1 MTVNVEVRKNNN
13 ENGNS
18 VLRRFMKKAR
28 GAGFLKIVRGK
39 RYHSRSV
46 SKLRRK
52 QSALERLK
60 RTEEFD
66 RLRKLGKVVE
76 R

>member
-1 MTVNVEVRKNNN
+1 
-13 ENGNS
+13 
-18 VLRRFMKKAR
+18 MKKAR